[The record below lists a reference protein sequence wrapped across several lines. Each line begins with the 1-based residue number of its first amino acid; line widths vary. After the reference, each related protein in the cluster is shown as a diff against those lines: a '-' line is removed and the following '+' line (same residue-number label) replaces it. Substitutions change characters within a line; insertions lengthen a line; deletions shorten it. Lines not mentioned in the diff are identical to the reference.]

1 MSGYLKQPPSR
12 AFSLAEVHGKIV
24 EQGWLGP
31 NLSLHSRDRLDAV
44 AAGLKNGRPRKRLGW
59 RPPAER
65 LSELLTCTSVVT
77 DRQKPGRKA
86 LIS

>member
-59 RPPAER
+59 RPPPSVC
-65 LSELLTCTSVVT
+65 LNCSPVHQWSLTAKS
-77 DRQKPGRKA
+77 QAGRH
-86 LIS
+86 